1 MIPDSQVVGLDGIAI
16 APTEGCVALQA
27 RHYSHPALK
36 GRTVVRLVREN
47 PSSAEDIS
55 LGVLGFVP
63 TSSQP
68 VGYVRNRAIGF
79 PAWVII
85 NDPAN
90 ARHALNLVP
99 DLRRAARM
107 ARSKPGNTKV
117 LLDSL
122 AKTPQ

>member
-16 APTEGCVALQA
+16 APTEGSVALQA

-47 PSSAEDIS
+47 LSSAEDIS

-79 PAWVII
+79 PPWVII

-99 DLRRAARM
+99 GSEKSSQDGAE
-107 ARSKPGNTKV
+107 
-117 LLDSL
+117 
-122 AKTPQ
+122 